1 MENFENM
8 TTTMETME
16 PATAPVEDVA
26 PVYTGDGYD
35 VIPAP
40 TDMSTTVNPVTRI
53 VAKTAKTV
61 AEIVVGIAIGKAAM
75 TVLKPKPKYIER
87 PVGPGK
93 GDIIVGRRSKK

>member
-1 MENFENM
+1 MENFENV
-8 TTTMETME
+8 TAMETME
-16 PATAPVEDVA
+16 PATAPVEDVT

-40 TDMSTTVNPVTRI
+40 IEMGTTVNPVTGI
-53 VAKTAKTV
+53 FVKTAKTV

-75 TVLKPKPKYIER
+75 TIIRPKPKYIER